1 MQMNATGL
9 SELKK
14 IPSDAEGAELQASFS
29 WFTLSFLCALV
40 IKNAAGFFCV
50 DRNPNRAQI

>member
-1 MQMNATGL
+1 MNATGL